1 MITLIA
7 ARARNGA
14 IGRDGD
20 MPWHLPEDLAFFK
33 RETEGGA
40 VIMGRK
46 TWDSLPEAVR
56 PLPGRLNLVVS
67 SNPDCA
73 PLTFSNIEAAIAEAE
88 AQGYR
93 RLYCIGGGQIYAAM
107 LPMADRIVITE
118 VDRIVEDAD
127 TFFPEFSADDWRH
140 LGAVEL
146 RQEAPACVV
155 NEYLRR

>member
-46 TWDSLPEAVR
+46 TWNSLPEAVR

-73 PLTFSNIEAAIAEAE
+73 PRTFGTIEDAIAEAE
-88 AQGYR
+88 GQGYR
-93 RLYCIGGGQIYAAM
+93 RIYCIGGGQLYAGM
-107 LPMADRIVITE
+107 MPIADRLIVTE
-118 VDRIVEDAD
+118 VDLMVDDAD
-127 TFFPEFSADDWRH
+127 TFFPVFSGDNWH
-140 LGAVEL
+140 QIGQVIL
-146 RQEAPACVV
+146 REEAPACVAH
-155 NEYLRR
+155 EYLRR